1 MPKNIAAFDINFWK
15 SDIESNTPWASS
27 HEEIDVDYEIEYG
40 ELRAPVK
47 NSMLQLVFQ
56 VGPHGCASRNIA
68 LLRIGCEYCEVLKF
82 DLTRQRPVGLY
93 WFDGYRPAHF
103 GVGAQQEGK
112 HSVAYFMMDIKVCLC
127 RNAVWSR
134 HNSPR
139 VVERRV
145 HCLLAL
151 GCIVV
156 SAYTTLVTVKLF
168 AIGCILALRSSTW
181 RRLIWCRSELLR
193 TANQGVSSAPFSPL
207 VLGFR
212 SSRFSGIALCS
223 VVSKFPVIG
232 FHSRISL
239 FAGFSAAGSCL
250 RGGIKCP

>member
-1 MPKNIAAFDINFWK
+1 MEMTLIPPSWVIPKPDTVVSIFCSWTHV
-15 SDIESNTPWASS
+15 ESNTPWVSS

-56 VGPHGCASRNIA
+56 VGPHGCASRNVA
-68 LLRIGCEYCEVLKF
+68 LVRIGCEYCEVLKF

-103 GVGAQQEGK
+103 GVWAQQEGK
-112 HSVAYFMMDIKVCLC
+112 HSVAYFMMDIKSEGDGEAC
-127 RNAVWSR
+127 
-134 HNSPR
+134 P
-139 VVERRV
+139 
-145 HCLLAL
+145 LLIGPWL
-151 GCIVV
+151 HRC
-156 SAYTTLVTVKLF
+156 F
-168 AIGCILALRSSTW
+168 AIHYLGNRQVVRNRMYPSPSVFDLAPADMVSDLSSFVQPTKVY
-181 RRLIWCRSELLR
+181 RRHHSALW
-193 TANQGVSSAPFSPL
+193 SSA
-207 VLGFR
+207 
-212 SSRFSGIALCS
+212 SGLPALCS

-232 FHSRISL
+232 FRSRISL

>member
-1 MPKNIAAFDINFWK
+1 MEMILIPPSWVIPKPDTVVSIFCNWTHV
-15 SDIESNTPWASS
+15 ESNTPWVSS

-68 LLRIGCEYCEVLKF
+68 LVRIGCEYCEVLKF
-82 DLTRQRPVGLY
+82 DLTRQRPVGFY

-103 GVGAQQEGK
+103 GVWAQQEGK
-112 HSVAYFMMDIKVCLC
+112 HSVAYFMMDIK
-127 RNAVWSR
+127 
-134 HNSPR
+134 
-139 VVERRV
+139 RRV

-181 RRLIWCRSELLR
+181 RRLIWCRSELFC
-193 TANQGVSSAPFSPL
+193 TANLGVSSAPFSPL

-232 FHSRISL
+232 FRSRISL